1 MLPDVVAECREVR
14 TAQARTGRPVTH
26 ASKSPP
32 RLQRPPQQARPG
44 RGRIRCQ
51 AMGESEC
58 PSGLHDAGP
67 SIPKSEPP
75 EVQDATA
82 SISKNESSGLYDIG
96 QSSLKKRAVRTLR
109 HRPKPRQNRA
119 PSELYD
125 TAPGRSKSCP
135 KNSPSRHQIWTIFGA
150 EIRLKPERNLPQ
162 MVGQLWCHS

>member
-1 MLPDVVAECREVR
+1 MKS
-14 TAQARTGRPVTH
+14 GRPKQGP
-26 ASKSPP
+26 AGDPCIKKPP
-32 RLQRPPQQARPG
+32 ALAEATSAGTARSRSHQVPSN
-44 RGRIRCQ
+44 
-51 AMGESEC
+51 GESEC

-119 PSELYD
+119 PAELYD